1 MKKIIPINLFLVFV
15 INSFAQIPFYRTN
28 EIPVT
33 NGSPVMSG
41 WSGGLHAPQFSTMDL
56 NADAIEDLVV
66 FDRADDK
73 LLTFINQGSPNQS
86 DYRYD
91 SQYEQYFPK
100 MQNWTLLRDYDGDG
114 KKDIFTSTNIG
125 IKVYK
130 NVSSGGTL
138 AFDLVKPVIISYQG
152 FTSVYDSSKLFN
164 LYVSSVDI
172 PSISDIDGDG
182 DLDVLTFGVLGAY
195 IEYHKN
201 MSVENYGHQDSLYF
215 EMKNTCWGYF
225 SETGVNSNKLKLYD
239 TCSYN
244 VYQPQVR
251 HAGST
256 LLAYDSDGNNISDL
270 LIGDVSFRNVVLALH
285 GGSLPATDLAITS
298 QDTLFPSYD
307 VPVDLELFP
316 AMFMEDLDND
326 GKKDLVFSPNVE
338 TLSENTTSAH
348 FYKNVGSNAIP
359 SFQYVKNNFLQD
371 EAIEAGEIS
380 NVSFFDHNGDGLLDM
395 LVSSFGFFDKSTI
408 SHQSK
413 MVLYENTGTVN
424 APQFT
429 RSSTDYSNFSGLG
442 LGLALFPTFGDIDG
456 DGDMDLIIGNID
468 GNLHLLTN
476 TAGFGNTAT
485 FTLTQQ
491 NLVDDSSQII
501 DVGQFATPQLYDY
514 DKDGDL
520 DLIIGEK
527 NGLLNYYENR
537 GNNTAYSFHFV
548 TDSMGGVQIK
558 ESWDV
563 NGASTGYSVPHFF
576 SHQGTDYLMV
586 GGQQG
591 QGIIFN
597 SIDSNDPLNEFS
609 PYDTL
614 IVKNEVGLYLS
625 PYLVDIDNDSDWDI
639 FAGNRRGG
647 VVCYYGGINTVGVDV
662 VEKEIQINIFPNPSN
677 AQVTISMSEYV
688 EDSRIHLYGTD
699 GKLIQSLNAGQINT
713 LDVSDLSKGI
723 YFVELTTTTKRLA
736 IKKLIVQ

>member
-1 MKKIIPINLFLVFV
+1 MRIVVLISFLISFV
-15 INSFAQIPFYRTN
+15 LDGFTQIPFYRN
-28 EIPVT
+28 NDIPVSK
-33 NGSPVMSG
+33 GSLIASG

-56 NADAIEDLVV
+56 NGDAIEDLVV

-73 LLTFINQGSPNQS
+73 LLTFINEGTPNQS

-91 SQYEQYFPK
+91 SQYEEFFPT

-125 IKVYK
+125 IKVFK
-130 NVSSGGTL
+130 NTSSGSNL
-138 AFDLVKPVIISYQG
+138 QFDLVKPVIISYQG
-152 FTSVYDSSKLFN
+152 FTSVYDSTKLFN

-201 MSVENYGHQDSLYF
+201 MSIENYGHQDSLYF

-225 SETGVNSNKLKLYD
+225 SETGVNSNKLVLND
-239 TCSYN
+239 TCSFN

-256 LLAYDSDGNNISDL
+256 MLAYDSDGNDISDL
-270 LIGDVSFRNVVLALH
+270 LIGDVSFRNVVLAQH
-285 GGSLPATDLAITS
+285 GGSLPISSLAITA
-298 QDTLFPSYD
+298 QDTIFPSYD

-348 FYKNVGSNAIP
+348 FYKNVGTSSIP

-371 EAIEAGEIS
+371 ESIEAGEIS
-380 NVSFFDHNGDGLLDM
+380 NVTFFDHNGDGLQDM
-395 LVSSFGFFDKSTI
+395 IVSSFGFFDKTTI
-408 SHQSK
+408 SHESK
-413 MVLYENTGTVN
+413 MVLYENTGTLSN
-424 APQFT
+424 PQFT
-429 RSSTDYSNFSGLG
+429 EANTDYGNFSGLS

-456 DGDMDLIIGNID
+456 DLDMDLILGDID

-476 TAGFGNTAT
+476 TAGVGNTAS

-491 NLVDDSSQII
+491 NLQDDSSQVI
-501 DVGQFATPQLYDY
+501 DVGQFAAPQLYDY

-527 NGLLNYYENR
+527 NGLLSYYENR
-537 GNNTAYSFHFV
+537 GNSTSYSFHFV
-548 TDSMGGVQIK
+548 TDTMGGLQIK
-558 ESWDV
+558 EPWDV
-563 NGASTGYSVPHFF
+563 NGTSTGYSVPHFF
-576 SHQGTDYLMV
+576 SYQGADYAMV

-591 QGIIFN
+591 QGILFSN
-597 SIDSNDPLNEFS
+597 IDSNDPLNEFTPS
-609 PYDTL
+609 DT
-614 IVKNEVGLYLS
+614 IISKKEIGLYLS
-625 PYLVDIDNDSDWDI
+625 PFLIDIDNDNDLDI

-647 VVCYYGGINTVGVDV
+647 VVCYYGGTNTVGIKSVT
-662 VEKEIQINIFPNPSN
+662 KEVKLNIFPNPSSDL
-677 AQVTISMSEYV
+677 VTISMTQQVPNS
-688 EDSRIHLYGTD
+688 SIRLFSTD
-699 GKLIQSLNAGQINT
+699 GKIIHTQLANQINT
-713 LDVSDLSKGI
+713 LDVSHLSKGI
-723 YFVELTTTTKRLA
+723 YFVELATNQKRIA